1 MWNQVE
7 KVPIFP
13 FLHPKNLAFDFILYL
28 ISFSKKKKNAKC
40 NPICEFS
47 FFNLVSLKHFF

>member
-28 ISFSKKKKNAKC
+28 ISFSKKKKKQSVTL
-40 NPICEFS
+40 FVS
-47 FFNLVSLKHFF
+47 FLFLIWLV